1 MAGSWADAVMSPLR
15 AAGDV
20 AKGLV
25 DIRDTV
31 KLGEVAIRLQAQ
43 ILAAQQGALAGQSR
57 EADLLEEIR
66 GLKARV
72 AEAEGWEAEKKR
84 YALEELP
91 PGVFVYAL
99 RPDMANGEPTH
110 KLCQTCFHNG
120 KKSVLQASEQ
130 QLGQY
135 TLHCQPC
142 DKYLTVGHAQSLRR
156 HRNEGGRLAGGRLE
170 RDIVV

>member
-1 MAGSWADAVMSPLR
+1 MAGFWADAIMTPLK
-15 AAGDV
+15 AAGDL

-31 KLGEVAIRLQAQ
+31 KFGEAVIQLQAQ
-43 ILAAQQGALAGQSR
+43 IITAQQGALAGQTR
-57 EADLLEEIR
+57 EGELLDEIR
-66 GLKARV
+66 GLKAQV
-72 AEAEGWEAEKKR
+72 SEAAGWEAEKKR

-91 PGVFVYAL
+91 PGVFAYAL
-99 RPDMANGEPTH
+99 KPDMANGEPPH

-120 KKSVLQASEQ
+120 KKSVLQVSEQ
-130 QLGQY
+130 QLGQH

-156 HRNEGGRLAGGRLE
+156 HGNEGGWQAS
-170 RDIVV
+170 D

>member
-1 MAGSWADAVMSPLR
+1 MAGGWADAIMSPLK

-66 GLKARV
+66 SLKARV

-99 RPDMANGEPTH
+99 KPDMANGEPSH
-110 KLCQTCFHNG
+110 KLCQTCYQNG
-120 KKSVLQASEQ
+120 KKSILHAGEQ
-130 QLGQY
+130 SMGQY
-135 TLHCQPC
+135 RLRCHPC
-142 DKYLTVGHAQSLRR
+142 DTVLVVGHFKPPMPAF
-156 HRNEGGRLAGGRLE
+156 A
-170 RDIVV
+170 